1 MMLENEYIAAIL
13 LVNLS
18 TLGWVFHEPQNKTL
32 LICKTNNWH
41 TQNTLLNFSEYFTSL
56 NMFLK

>member
-1 MMLENEYIAAIL
+1 MYFVPDSLVTSVVGMYPPPLHWMILENEYTAAIL

-32 LICKTNNWH
+32 
-41 TQNTLLNFSEYFTSL
+41 
-56 NMFLK
+56 